1 MTFDP
6 SIPCKSQKTEPYV
19 CPELKRFHQDL
30 TELGFEESRSQRI
43 RQAVVGFSSGIR
55 IGLSK
60 KELPRYKE
68 LAKEIFLDEAPSALE
83 SLEAFYLRLQDPELN
98 MLQNLRAAYEEWLD
112 SDETPEA
119 AKKNLLALSIGMGIK
134 AVESESFLVPE
145 MEEIFKILSPSQRF
159 ISERLLDLLGGGKEV
174 RPLLIDYFHFSY
186 QESPL
191 ELKVIPE
198 YAARFYPEGGTDYVS
213 WLLAGYGHGREFS
226 RKNPELR
233 DALFQSV
240 GKESMEANNGLYD
253 NYLGGEPKKDFAP
266 TTELVLSS
274 LFWCRRQHRH
284 LFVDE
289 SPVHRFELI
298 RNLYDFTFWMGLI
311 GESRRQKEI
320 GRSQF

>member
-6 SIPCKSQKTEPYV
+6 LSSHEIQKSAPYV

-43 RQAVVGFSSGIR
+43 RQVVVGFSNGIR

-68 LAKEIFLDEAPSALE
+68 LVKEIFLDEAPSALE
-83 SLEAFYLRLQDPELN
+83 SLEALYLRLQDPELN
-98 MLQNLRAAYEEWLD
+98 MLQNMRAAYEEWLD
-112 SDETPEA
+112 SEETPEA

-145 MEEIFKILSPSQRF
+145 MEEIFKILIPSQRF

-174 RPLLIDYFHFSY
+174 RPLLIDYFHFTY

-191 ELKVIPE
+191 ELKIIPE
-198 YAARFYPEGGTDYVS
+198 YVARFYPEGGTDFVS

-226 RKNPELR
+226 RKNLELR
-233 DALFQSV
+233 DALFESV
-240 GKESMEANNGLYD
+240 GKESMEVNNRIYD
-253 NYLGGEPKKDFAP
+253 QLFNEEPKKDFAP
-266 TTELVLSS
+266 TSELVLSA

-284 LFVDE
+284 LFLDE

-298 RNLYDFTFWMGLI
+298 RNLYDLTFWMGLI
-311 GESRRQKEI
+311 GESRRQKTV
-320 GRSQF
+320 GRNLF